1 MDSRL
6 TRRNFLIGAATVMGA
21 AACSKGKGV
30 IHVGDGQGT
39 QLNLL
44 VTSGAVDGPGDQAL
58 SVFEA
63 GIDQRVAYVLTGKNG
78 LLTPGPGTTTLQVG
92 TDQKRLGPA
101 VPVEV
106 HSDTGASTNTYLTTN
121 YRFPAVGTYWL
132 RASFQGQTADSPV
145 VVIDRKDAKIPL
157 PGQKLISTPTPTD
170 SDHRGV
176 EPICTRTPPCPFH
189 TQSLD
194 DALTKHLPMALLF
207 ATPALCE
214 SAFCG
219 PVLDTLIAAAP
230 AYAGKINFVHSEIF
244 TALSRNAANTPAV
257 LAYHLQSEPVLFLA
271 DANGVVVQRID
282 ALFGKAE
289 ATAALARLAT
299 GGA

>member
-6 TRRNFLIGAATVMGA
+6 TRRNFLIGAATALGA
-21 AACSKGKGV
+21 AACTKGKGV
-30 IHVGDGQGT
+30 IHVGDGQAA

-44 VTSGAVDGPGDQAL
+44 VTSGAVDGPSDQAL

-78 LLTPGPGTTTLQVG
+78 LLTPAPGSTTLQVG
-92 TDQKRLGPA
+92 TDEKHWGPP
-101 VPVEV
+101 VPVDI
-106 HSDTGASTNTYLTTN
+106 HSDTGASTSNYLTAT
-121 YRFPAVGTYWL
+121 YRFPAAGTYWL

-145 VVIDRKDAKIPL
+145 VVIDRKDAKILL
-157 PGQKLISTPTPTD
+157 PGQQMISTATPTT

-176 EPICTRTPPCPFH
+176 EPICTRNPPCQFH

-194 DALTKHLPMALLF
+194 EALAQHLPVALLF
-207 ATPALCE
+207 ATPALCQ

-219 PVLDTLIAAAP
+219 PVLDTLIAAADP
-230 AYAGKINFVHSEIF
+230 YAGKINFVHSEIF
-244 TALSRNAANTPAV
+244 TALSRNSANTPAV

-271 DANGVVVQRID
+271 NANGTVVERID

-299 GGA
+299 AGA